1 MRQLVSGDSDHVTD
15 GDDEQLLRELYPH
28 LFRYAAVVGASW
40 QDPDDLV
47 HDALVAT
54 LRARALVDL
63 EHPLAYLRRGIL
75 SAAMR
80 RQRRSGLFQ
89 RAAAVLVSADG
100 EEPFYDSDLA
110 DLEHLDARDRGV
122 LFLVH
127 VEGLSYAEAGSELGM
142 IEATCRQRAH
152 RARQRLRSAIEAE
165 EARHAR

>member
-15 GDDEQLLRELYPH
+15 GDDEQLLRDLYPH

-47 HDALVAT
+47 HDALEAT
-54 LRARALVDL
+54 LRARSLSDI
-63 EHPLAYLRRGIL
+63 EHPLAYLRRSIL

-80 RQRRSGLFQ
+80 RQRRSGMFQ

-100 EEPFYDSDLA
+100 EEPTYLSDLG
-110 DLEHLDARDRGV
+110 DLEHLDPRDRGV

-127 VEGLSYAEAGSELGM
+127 VEGLSHAEAGAELG
-142 IEATCRQRAH
+142 ISETTCRQRAH
-152 RARQRLRSAIEAE
+152 RARLRLRSAIEAE

>member
-1 MRQLVSGDSDHVTD
+1 MRQLVSGDCDHVTD
-15 GDDEQLLRELYPH
+15 GDDDALVRVLYPR

-54 LRARALVDL
+54 LRAHSLSELD
-63 EHPLAYLRRGIL
+63 HPLAYLRRGIL

-89 RAAAVLVSADG
+89 RAAAVLVPTDG
-100 EEPFYDSDLA
+100 QDPFYDSDLA

-142 IEATCRQRAH
+142 TEATCRQRAH
-152 RARQRLRSAIEAE
+152 RARHRLRTAIEAE

>member
-54 LRARALVDL
+54 LRAHALVDL
-63 EHPLAYLRRGIL
+63 EHPLAYVRRGIL

-89 RAAAVLVSADG
+89 RAAAVLVSTDG
-100 EEPFYDSDLA
+100 ESPTYASDLG
-110 DLEHLDARDRGV
+110 DLEHLDPRDRGV

-127 VEGLSYAEAGSELGM
+127 VEGLSHAEAGAELG
-142 IEATCRQRAH
+142 ISEATCRQRAR
-152 RARQRLRSAIEAE
+152 RARLRLRSAIEAE